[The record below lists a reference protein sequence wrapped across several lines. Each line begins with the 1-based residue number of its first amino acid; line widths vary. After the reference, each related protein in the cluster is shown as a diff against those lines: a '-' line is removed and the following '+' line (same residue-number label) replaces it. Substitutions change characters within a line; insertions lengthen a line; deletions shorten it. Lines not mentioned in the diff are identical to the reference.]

1 MWIFSHEKS
10 SKKVEALKK
19 KALRFFCDYYNSPSE
34 EIVKKTGKVSMEENR
49 VGHLCIEIYKSINS
63 INPSF
68 IQQILKLKETN
79 RIVPIQYKQNV
90 RVPKVS
96 QVHYGEKS
104 LKYYVSKVW
113 NFPPIHVKASEN
125 LRLSKIRMVL
135 HIVCHTRSR

>member
-34 EIVKKTGKVSMEENR
+34 EIVRKTGKVSMEENR
-49 VGHLCIEIYKSINS
+49 VGHLCIEIYKRFNS

-68 IQQILKLKETN
+68 IQQILKLKETS
-79 RIVPIQYKQNV
+79 RIVPTQYKQNV
-90 RVPKVS
+90 RVP
-96 QVHYGEKS
+96 
-104 LKYYVSKVW
+104 KVW

-125 LRLSKIRMVL
+125 LRLSKIQMVL